1 MRLGIVGLLPR
12 DFRTLQ
18 SPHLQTVQDLGF
30 TGGAFHFPAE
40 LCEEITTA
48 DTDRCRTLFAEHNLD
63 LAQFSITYPEC
74 LFDPDPEI
82 RTAIIRKIK
91 KGTEIAAGL
100 SAQTYLLRPGSRNP
114 SGSWTPHRHNHT
126 PEAWDRLIETLRE
139 ITPTLEQHGV
149 TVVMETHLVSILKN
163 PETCRQMVESVGSP
177 NLRLVMDYVNHF
189 ETLSQVYASTDR
201 LDHIFSQMGAYSPV
215 MHIKDIAIGKG
226 LVVHLDETVPG
237 NGELDLAHC
246 FRHFQN
252 HHPNNYGLIEHL
264 KPDLIPEAAAN
275 TRAIATRAGVPIDEQ
290 TKKYDPFPR

>member
-1 MRLGIVGLLPR
+1 MRLGVVGLLPR
-12 DFRTLQ
+12 DFRTLE
-18 SPHLQTVQDLGF
+18 SPHLQTIQDLGF

-48 DTDRCRTLFAEHNLD
+48 DTDQCRARFAEHNLD

-82 RTAIIRKIK
+82 RNAIIRKIK

-100 SAQTYLLRPGSRNP
+100 SAQAFLLRPGSRNP
-114 SGSWTPHRHNHT
+114 AGSWTPHRDNHT
-126 PEAWDRLIETLRE
+126 PEAWDRLTETLRE

-163 PETCRQMVESVGSP
+163 PETCRKMVESVGSP

-189 ETLSQVYASTDR
+189 ETLSQVYDSTDR
-201 LDHIFSQMGAYSPV
+201 LDHIFSEMGAYSPV
-215 MHIKDIAIGKG
+215 MHIKDISIGKG
-226 LVVHLDETVPG
+226 LVIHLDETVPG
-237 NGELDLAHC
+237 KGELDLAHC

-264 KPDLIPEAAAN
+264 KPDLIPEAASN
-275 TRAIATRAGVPIDEQ
+275 TRAIATRAGVPIDE
-290 TKKYDPFPR
+290 